1 MNLLSHPRALL
12 GTLLLGT
19 ALAGGGHA
27 LAAGT
32 TFIDQPIYEWSFWET
47 ESDGLGDTLDPIEVV
62 SRLRIG
68 GVLDEGHRL
77 TFFGTEPHAHVYSNE
92 GAITFW
98 TDITTPKIGL
108 FPPKHAII
116 GGQSKLT
123 ILQTYRK
130 DEVDA
135 TIKFTIN
142 DIFLRGLELGGPR
155 SNVGLEGSVSFA
167 MRAHDVSHP
176 GPLHPVIDRFDSL
189 TRLSGRG
196 LEWDI
201 DNSGPLALDVTGS
214 VFGPRVTIDL
224 LAPYSRPI
232 DVSSI
237 EVGGLFV
244 VEFTTVTSAFD
255 TVQFDSRME
264 AYGRD
269 PIDPLRGSFFE
280 IEGLTPM
287 NVGFP
292 TAVPEPETYAL
303 MLAGL
308 ALVAARRWS
317 NALKETPG
325 RSQVSLT
332 PSGGLTRSGRFG
344 GAQKQLQI

>member
-1 MNLLSHPRALL
+1 MNLLPHPRALL
-12 GTLLLGT
+12 GALLLGI
-19 ALAGGGHA
+19 ASAGGGNA

-32 TFIDQPIYEWSFWET
+32 TFIGEPTYEWRFWET
-47 ESDGLGDTLDPIEVV
+47 ESDGLGGTLGPVEVV
-62 SRLRIG
+62 ARVQIG
-68 GVLDEGHRL
+68 DALDEGHRL
-77 TFFGTEPHAHVYSNE
+77 TRFATEPHAHVYSNE

-98 TDITTPKIGL
+98 TDITTPNTGL
-108 FPPKHAII
+108 FPRRHVVI
-116 GGQSKLT
+116 GGKSELK

-130 DEVDA
+130 DEADA

-142 DIFLRGLELGGPR
+142 EIMLRGLSLGGPT

-167 MRAHDVSHP
+167 MRAHDISHP
-176 GPLHPVIDRFDSL
+176 GPLYPVVDRFDSL

-201 DNSGPLALDVTGS
+201 DNSGPLALDITGS
-214 VFGPRVTIDL
+214 VFAPRVTIDL
-224 LAPYSRPI
+224 AAPYSRAI

-244 VEFTTVTSAFD
+244 VEFTTITSAFD

-292 TAVPEPETYAL
+292 IAVPEPETYAL

-308 ALVAARRWS
+308 VLVAARRWS
-317 NALKETPG
+317 NA
-325 RSQVSLT
+325 
-332 PSGGLTRSGRFG
+332 
-344 GAQKQLQI
+344 QKQLQI

>member
-1 MNLLSHPRALL
+1 MNLPHPRVLL
-12 GTLLLGT
+12 GTVLLGT

-32 TFIDQPIYEWSFWET
+32 THIDEPIYEWRFLET
-47 ESDGLGDTLDPIEVV
+47 ESDGLGGTLGPHEVV
-62 SRLRIG
+62 SRLTRG
-68 GVLDEGHRL
+68 GILDEGHKL
-77 TFFGTEPHAHVYSNE
+77 ALHANDPQARVFSST

-98 TDITTPKIGL
+98 SEVTTPQTGL
-108 FPPKHAII
+108 FPPKHAVI
-116 GGQSKLT
+116 GGQSELT

-130 DEVDA
+130 DEPDA

-142 DIFLRGLELGGPR
+142 DIRLRGLSLGGPT

-167 MRAHDVSHP
+167 MRAHDVSHR
-176 GPLHPVIDRFDSL
+176 GPPYPVIDRFDSL

-196 LEWDI
+196 LDWDI
-201 DNSGPLALDVTGS
+201 DNSGPLALDITGS
-214 VFGPRVTIDL
+214 VFAPRVTIDL
-224 LAPYSRPI
+224 LAPYSRAI
-232 DVSSI
+232 DVASVA
-237 EVGGLFV
+237 VGGLFV

-292 TAVPEPETYAL
+292 SAVPEPETYAL
-303 MLAGL
+303 VLAGL
-308 ALVAARRWS
+308 VLVAARRRW
-317 NALKETPG
+317 NAR
-325 RSQVSLT
+325 RSMLSRCT
-332 PSGGLTRSGRFG
+332 AP
-344 GAQKQLQI
+344 